1 MFDIYAMYPDIGK
14 DNDDDYDD
22 EESSDE
28 ESRDESILLCR
39 HYEIRKDFQKCGQ
52 LPCKN
57 CEKVHF
63 KWNETCRFTNF
74 LQRNTLHFLQRFAVF

>member
-1 MFDIYAMYPDIGK
+1 MYPDIGK

-63 KWNETCRFTNF
+63 K
-74 LQRNTLHFLQRFAVF
+74 